1 MSDSLHHRRLQ
12 HARLLCASLS
22 TGLYSD
28 SSPLSQ
34 RCYLNISSSAAP
46 FSSCP
51 QSFPASGSFP
61 MSRLFASGG
70 QSIGA
75 SASASV
81 LPMVIQDWFS
91 LGRTILILQSKGL
104 WRDKPHKTGDIIC
117 SDHCYM
123 LTAYR
128 STWCTVRFQLLFE
141 CKYHQFLDFF
151 FFTVNFI
158 KEIKMFENFR
168 VHALINVK
176 CDIIEKRWLRLSV
189 GSDIHST
196 FLLTEKSN
204 QQTIGGDPQLM
215 RF

>member
-91 LGRTILILQSKGL
+91 LGRTILIFLQSKGL
-104 WRDKPHKTGDIIC
+104 WRDKPHKTGDTIC

-141 CKYHQFLDFF
+141 CKKYHQFLDFF
-151 FFTVNFI
+151 FF
-158 KEIKMFENFR
+158 
-168 VHALINVK
+168 
-176 CDIIEKRWLRLSV
+176 
-189 GSDIHST
+189 
-196 FLLTEKSN
+196 LLWT
-204 QQTIGGDPQLM
+204 L
-215 RF
+215 